1 MEKMEKY
8 AQRERLLIDEYDV
21 DHNIALF
28 VDHVDHKYSVGYFGK
43 ENEEPIFFSEYDNY
57 KEASKTYTS
66 FICRNEA
73 REKEPTLYTK
83 FKDGTHENANLS

>member
-21 DHNIALF
+21 DHSIAIF

-57 KEASKTYTS
+57 EEASKIYTS
-66 FICRNEA
+66 FICRNDA
-73 REKEPTLYTK
+73 RETEPKLYTG